1 MLCNRTE
8 PKLNS
13 TLNIDLNL
21 PSCLADFSKIV
32 HIPEASWLILIT
44 SPTPSTHAYQNQ
56 IS

>member
-1 MLCNRTE
+1 MCNRTD